1 MQTIDYDIPL
11 IKQGL
16 QDCVQS
22 NAVQILKYYGIQ
34 KSLDEVKAE
43 VPVFVSKEGNPLGSS
58 LGHIATYFINQG
70 LKTTIHTVDI
80 EIFDR
85 SWKGLS
91 NQDLIEKLQ
100 QRRKFIQST
109 KYSQEALDVIFD
121 GYISF
126 LKLGGQ
132 ITFPIIDENFLINH
146 LKSGPIYGVVSFNF
160 LNSASKY
167 KFSNVSKNSVPD
179 SVEGSPGTHVVTIAG
194 YKDNQ
199 FKLVDPDP
207 EFGGIRWIDPN
218 FLIGSIYL
226 AETDFDSI
234 LITFNK

>member
-1 MQTIDYDIPL
+1 MQTIDYDISL
-11 IKQGL
+11 VKQDL
-16 QDCVQS
+16 QGCVQS
-22 NAVQILKYYGIQ
+22 NAVQILKYYSIQ
-34 KSLDEVKAE
+34 KSLDEIKAE
-43 VPVFVSKEGNPLGSS
+43 VPVFVSKEGNLLGSS
-58 LGHIATYFINQG
+58 LGHIASYFINQG

-85 SWKGLS
+85 SWKGLP
-91 NQDLIEKLQ
+91 NRDLIEKLQ

-109 KYSQEALDVIFD
+109 KYNQEALDVIFD

-132 ITFPIIDENFLINH
+132 ISFPIIDENFIINL

-167 KFSNVSKNSVPD
+167 KVSDVSKNSIPD
-179 SVEGSPGTHVVTIAG
+179 SVEGSSGTHVVTIAG
-194 YKDNQ
+194 YKDSQ
-199 FKLVDPDP
+199 FKLIDPDP
-207 EFGGIRWIDPN
+207 EFGGIRWVDSSL
-218 FLIGSIYL
+218 LIGSIYL

-234 LITFNK
+234 LITFAK